1 MQTTFVLFFL
11 AAAASADDSMEGL
24 SVGDMEKLSGV
35 ASLRAAYA
43 AQDRGE
49 TKVTPVQKVIQLLQ
63 GMVEKSKK
71 EKAEEAAQ
79 YNTYKQW
86 CDETTVEKTRR
97 IQEANDLIDSLKAD
111 IQKYEADAALLTK
124 EIAEHDEDISTWK
137 NDIKAATKVREIE
150 AADYE
155 AAHKDYTES
164 IDALER
170 AIQVLKDSADKVK
183 SQGGGAFLQ
192 VAELKKLSLI
202 PEEAKKVIDQFFQ
215 DADEF
220 SDDQPAA
227 PEASAYEYQS
237 HGIIDMLEKLLN
249 KFVDELRDLE
259 KEEGE
264 SKHAFAM
271 LMDDMDAQIADSTK
285 RRNEKAEEKATIL
298 QKKAEAESLM
308 QDTIETRDADIKYL
322 ADVTATCE
330 QKASD
335 FASRTQLRADEIKA
349 LEKAIEILSSD
360 AVSGNA
366 DKHLPAA
373 AMLQKKAVSLAQL
386 RSDGRNPNQGN
397 VAEFLRVKGKEL
409 NSRVLATLAVH
420 VDNDPFVKVRKMIKD
435 LIIKLQEEAAA
446 EAEHK
451 GWCDEELSSN
461 EQTRKEKTEAV
472 EMLHAKLDELKADL
486 AKMTEEITG
495 LQKEIADLD
504 KAVKEATEIRQQE
517 KAKNTETIADAKEA
531 LDAVAQAM
539 AVLKDFYAKAG
550 EATAMVQQP
559 EIFDSPYKGNQAG
572 AGGVIG
578 MLEVI
583 QSDFSRLEADTTA
596 AEESAQKEYDAFMA
610 DAETNKAQ
618 MERDI
623 ERLAV
628 KKQDAEQ
635 SEEETEKDLLGTQ
648 KELDAALA
656 YYDKLKP
663 DCIDSG
669 VSYEE
674 RVARRK
680 EEIESLQEALKIL
693 NGESI

>member
-11 AAAASADDSMEGL
+11 VAAASADDTVEEL
-24 SVGDMEKLSGV
+24 SVNDMEKLSGV

-43 AQDRGE
+43 AQEGGQAQ
-49 TKVTPVQKVIQLLQ
+49 VTPVQKVIQLLQ

-264 SKHAFAM
+264 SKHAFDM
-271 LMDDMDAQIADSTK
+271 LMEDMAAQIEDSTA
-285 RRNEKAEEKATIL
+285 RRDEKAEEKAKKL
-298 QKKAEAESLM
+298 QAKAEAESTM
-308 QDTIETRDADIKYL
+308 ADTIATRDDDMKYL

-335 FASRTQLRADEIKA
+335 FTDRQKLRADEIVA
-349 LEKAIEILSSD
+349 LEQAIEILSSES
-360 AVSGNA
+360 VSGAA
-366 DKHLPAA
+366 DKHLPT
-373 AMLQKKAVSLAQL
+373 MLQTQTKSHSLAQL
-386 RSDGRNPNQGN
+386 RSDGKSPNQAR
-397 VAEFLRVKGKEL
+397 VADYLMVKGKEL
-409 NSRVLATLAVH
+409 NSRILATLAV
-420 VDNDPFVKVRKMIKD
+420 
-435 LIIKLQEEAAA
+435 
-446 EAEHK
+446 
-451 GWCDEELSSN
+451 
-461 EQTRKEKTEAV
+461 
-472 EMLHAKLDELKADL
+472 
-486 AKMTEEITG
+486 
-495 LQKEIADLD
+495 
-504 KAVKEATEIRQQE
+504 
-517 KAKNTETIADAKEA
+517 
-531 LDAVAQAM
+531 
-539 AVLKDFYAKAG
+539 
-550 EATAMVQQP
+550 
-559 EIFDSPYKGNQAG
+559 
-572 AGGVIG
+572 
-578 MLEVI
+578 
-583 QSDFSRLEADTTA
+583 
-596 AEESAQKEYDAFMA
+596 
-610 DAETNKAQ
+610 
-618 MERDI
+618 
-623 ERLAV
+623 
-628 KKQDAEQ
+628 
-635 SEEETEKDLLGTQ
+635 
-648 KELDAALA
+648 
-656 YYDKLKP
+656 
-663 DCIDSG
+663 
-669 VSYEE
+669 
-674 RVARRK
+674 
-680 EEIESLQEALKIL
+680 
-693 NGESI
+693 

>member
-1 MQTTFVLFFL
+1 LHPLAFFQLPATPSIMQTSLTLLFL
-11 AAAASADDSMEGL
+11 VTAVKAL
-24 SVGDMEKLSGV
+24 DMDKASGV
-35 ASLRAAYA
+35 ESLRAAYA
-43 AQDRGE
+43 AQE
-49 TKVTPVQKVIQLLQ
+49 KAKVTPVQKVIQLLQ
-63 GMVEKSKK
+63 GMVEKGKK
-71 EKAEEAAQ
+71 EKAEEATQ
-79 YNTYKQW
+79 YNSYKQW

-97 IQEANDLIDSLKAD
+97 IDEANQLIETLKAD
-111 IQKYEADAALLTK
+111 IQKYAADAEALAK
-124 EIAEHDEDISTWK
+124 EIAVHDEDISTWT

-150 AADYE
+150 KADYD
-155 AAHKDYTES
+155 AKHQDYTES

-170 AIQVLKDSADKVK
+170 AIKVIKDSAKDVP
-183 SQGGGAFLQ
+183 QAGALLQ
-192 VAELKKLSLI
+192 LKNLNLI
-202 PEEAKKVIDQFFQ
+202 PDDAKKAIDAFFQ

-220 SDDQPAA
+220 SDSEDQPATA
-227 PEASAYEYQS
+227 AYEHQS
-237 HGIIDMLEKLLN
+237 QGIIDMLEKLLN
-249 KFVDELRDLE
+249 KFVDELRDME

-264 SKHAFAM
+264 SLHAFEM
-271 LMDDMDAQIADSTK
+271 LIDDMNAQIDDSTR
-285 RRNEKAEEKATIL
+285 RRNEKAEEKALKL
-298 QKKAEAESLM
+298 QAKAEAEGTLE
-308 QDTIETRDADIKYL
+308 DTTATRDDDIKYL
-322 ADVTATCE
+322 AEVTATCE
-330 QKASD
+330 KKASD
-335 FASRTQLRADEIKA
+335 FASRQQLRADEIAA

-366 DKHLPAA
+366 EKHLPGA
-373 AMLQKKAVSLAQL
+373 AMLQTKAPSLAQM
-386 RSDGRNPNQGN
+386 RSNVRSPSQTS

-409 NSRVLATLAVH
+409 NSRVLMQLAVR
-420 VDNDPFVKVRKMIKD
+420 VDADPFVKVRKMIKE
-435 LIIKLQEEAAA
+435 LIARLQAEAAE

-451 GWCDEELSSN
+451 AWCDEELSTN

-472 EMLHAKLDELKADL
+472 EMLHAEIDELEANI

-495 LQKEIADLD
+495 LQKAIADLD
-504 KAVKEATEIRQQE
+504 KAVKEATEIRQAE
-517 KAKNTETIADAKEA
+517 KAKNTETIADAGEA

-550 EATAMVQQP
+550 EATAFAQQP
-559 EIFDSPYKGNQAG
+559 EIFDSPYKGMQSES
-572 AGGVIG
+572 GGVIG

-583 QSDFSRLEADTTA
+583 QSDFSRLEAETKA
-596 AEESAQKEYDAFMA
+596 AEEAAQKEYDEFMA

-623 ERLAV
+623 ERLVV

-635 SEEETEKDLLGTQ
+635 SLEEKKKDLLGTQ

-693 NGESI
+693 NGESV

>member
-1 MQTTFVLFFL
+1 MQTTLAVLFF
-11 AAAASADDSMEGL
+11 AAAASADEMER
-24 SVGDMEKLSGV
+24 LSGV
-35 ASLRAAYA
+35 ESLRAAYA
-43 AQDRGE
+43 AQA
-49 TKVTPVQKVIQLLQ
+49 KVTPVQKVIQLLQ
-63 GMVEKSKK
+63 GMVEKGKK
-71 EKAEEAAQ
+71 EKAEEATQ
-79 YNTYKQW
+79 YNSYKQW

-97 IQEANDLIDSLKAD
+97 IDEANQLIETLKAD
-111 IQKYEADAALLTK
+111 IQKYAADAEALAK
-124 EIAEHDEDISTWK
+124 EIAVHDEDISTWT

-150 AADYE
+150 KADYD
-155 AAHKDYTES
+155 AKHQDYTES

-170 AIQVLKDSADKVK
+170 AIKVIKDSAKDVP
-183 SQGGGAFLQ
+183 QGGALLQ
-192 VAELKKLSLI
+192 LKNLNLI
-202 PEEAKKVIDQFFQ
+202 PEDAKKAIDAFFQ

-220 SDDQPAA
+220 SEDQPATA
-227 PEASAYEYQS
+227 AYEHQS
-237 HGIIDMLEKLLN
+237 QGIIDMLEKLLN
-249 KFVDELRDLE
+249 KFVDELRDME

-264 SKHAFAM
+264 SLHAFEM
-271 LMDDMDAQIADSTK
+271 LIDDMNAQIDDSTR
-285 RRNEKAEEKATIL
+285 RRNEKAEEKALKL
-298 QKKAEAESLM
+298 QAKAEAEGTLE
-308 QDTIETRDADIKYL
+308 DTTATRDDDIKYL
-322 ADVTATCE
+322 AEVTATCE
-330 QKASD
+330 KKASD
-335 FASRTQLRADEIKA
+335 FASRQQLRADEIAA

-366 DKHLPAA
+366 EKHLPGA
-373 AMLQKKAVSLAQL
+373 AMLQTKAPSLAQM
-386 RSDGRNPNQGN
+386 RSNGRSPSQTS

-409 NSRVLATLAVH
+409 NSRVLAQLAVR

-435 LIIKLQEEAAA
+435 LIARLQAEAAE

-451 GWCDEELSSN
+451 AWCDEELSTN

-472 EMLHAKLDELKADL
+472 EMLHAEIDELEASI

-495 LQKEIADLD
+495 LQKAIADLD

-517 KAKNTETIADAKEA
+517 KAKNTETIADAGEA

-539 AVLKDFYAKAG
+539 SVLKEFYAKAG
-550 EATAMVQQP
+550 EATAFAQQP
-559 EIFDSPYKGNQAG
+559 EIFDSPYKGMQSES
-572 AGGVIG
+572 GGVIG

-583 QSDFSRLEADTTA
+583 QSDFSRLEAETKA
-596 AEESAQKEYDAFMA
+596 AEEAAQKEYDEFMA

-623 ERLAV
+623 ERLVV

-635 SEEETEKDLLGTQ
+635 SLEEKKKDLLGTQ

-693 NGESI
+693 NGESV